1 MGSPHRTNTV
11 CKACAMACEV
21 IYEDGTS
28 LDGLADTGYEAMGFS
43 CGIIGLPNV
52 GKSTIFNALTA
63 AGAPASNYPFCTI
76 DPNIG
81 VVQVPDQRLQTLDRM
96 LSPPQ
101 VTPTTLEFRDIAGLV
116 EGAHQGK
123 GRGNRF
129 LDQIRNVDVLAHVVR
144 CFEDPDVVHVDGAM
158 DPVRDVEVVEMELI
172 LADLQALERRL
183 EKTKRAAK
191 SQDKSALDE
200 LKVLERLEGALD
212 VGKRASTVPLGH
224 EESAFVQPL
233 GLLTQ
238 KPLFYVANVGEEDL
252 MTPGSRLKALQRRLQ
267 GPSSELV
274 VICGKVEA
282 EVLDLPEEE
291 RLEYLRAYG
300 LQRSGLEHLIEVGY
314 RLLELVTFYTV
325 VGRELRAW
333 TVPRGTPAPTAAGK
347 IHSDMERGFIRADII
362 SFDQFLAAGSLSAAR
377 EAGLIRSEGRD
388 YEIQDGDIATF
399 RFRV

>member
-1 MGSPHRTNTV
+1 
-11 CKACAMACEV
+11 
-21 IYEDGTS
+21 
-28 LDGLADTGYEAMGFS
+28 MGFS

-63 AGAPASNYPFCTI
+63 ANAPASNYPFCTI

-81 VVQVPDQRLQTLDRM
+81 VVQVPDQRLQTLARM
-96 LSPPQ
+96 LNPPQ
-101 VTPTTLEFRDIAGLV
+101 VTATTLEFRDIAGLV

-144 CFEDPDVVHVDGAM
+144 CFEDPNVVHVDGAI
-158 DPVRDVEVVEMELI
+158 DPVRDVEVLETELI

-183 EKTKRAAK
+183 ERIRRAAK
-191 SQDKSALDE
+191 SHDKSAMEE
-200 LKVLERLEGALD
+200 LQVLERLELAFD
-212 VGKRASTVPLGH
+212 AGKRASAVPLGP
-224 EESAFVQPL
+224 EEGAFIQPL
-233 GLLTQ
+233 GLMTQ

-252 MTPGSRLKALQRRLQ
+252 TAPGSRLLALQGRLH

-291 RLEYLRAYG
+291 RAEYLKAYG
-300 LQRSGLEHLIEVGY
+300 LQKSGLERLIEVGY
-314 RLLELVTFYTV
+314 RLLGLVTFYTV

-333 TVPRGTPAPTAAGK
+333 TVPRGTPAPSAAGK
-347 IHSDMERGFIRADII
+347 IHTDMERGFIRAEVI
-362 SFDQFLAAGSLSAAR
+362 SFDEFLRAGSLSTAR

-388 YEIQDGDIATF
+388 YEIRDGDIVTF

>member
-1 MGSPHRTNTV
+1 MTTHCR
-11 CKACAMACEV
+11 ACALPCEV
-21 IYEDGTS
+21 IYEMEISPEGPSDS
-28 LDGLADTGYEAMGFS
+28 GYGAEAMGFS

-63 AGAPASNYPFCTI
+63 ANAPASNYPFCTI

-81 VVQVPDQRLQTLDRM
+81 VVQVPDQRLQTLARM

-101 VTPTTLEFRDIAGLV
+101 VTATTLEFRDIAGLV

-144 CFEDPDVVHVDGAM
+144 CFEDPNVIHVDGAI
-158 DPVRDVEVVEMELI
+158 DPVRDVEILEMELI

-183 EKTKRAAK
+183 ERIKRAAK
-191 SQDKSALDE
+191 SQDRSVLEE
-200 LKVLERLEGALD
+200 LQVLERLERAFNA
-212 VGKRASTVPLGH
+212 GKRASEVPLGH
-224 EESAFVQPL
+224 EEISFVQPL
-233 GLLTQ
+233 GLMTQ

-252 MTPGSRLKALQRRLQ
+252 TAPGSFLTALQRRLQ
-267 GPSSELV
+267 GPASELV

-282 EVLDLPEEE
+282 EVLDLPEGE
-291 RLEYLRAYG
+291 RVEYLRAYG
-300 LQRSGLEHLIEVGY
+300 LEKSGLERLIEVGY
-314 RLLELVTFYTV
+314 RLLDLLTFYTV

-333 TVPRGTPAPTAAGK
+333 TVPRGTPAPTAAGR
-347 IHSDMERGFIRADII
+347 IHSDMERGFIRADVI
-362 SFDQFLAAGSLSAAR
+362 SFDQFVAAGSLSTAR
-377 EAGLIRSEGRD
+377 ESGLIRSEGRD
-388 YEIQDGDIATF
+388 YEIQDGDIVTF